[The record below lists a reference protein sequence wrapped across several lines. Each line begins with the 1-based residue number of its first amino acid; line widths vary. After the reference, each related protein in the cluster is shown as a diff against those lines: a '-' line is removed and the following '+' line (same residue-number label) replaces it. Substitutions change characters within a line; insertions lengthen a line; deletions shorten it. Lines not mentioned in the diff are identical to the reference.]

1 MDLTHLIM
9 IALKG
14 LAVVLLVLLNGFF
27 VASEYSM
34 VKIRATQL
42 DPMLKRG
49 YRRARVTQ
57 RILGNLNKTLS
68 STQLGVTFT
77 SLGLGWIGEP
87 FFADLLE
94 PIMRWGHV
102 ESVALLHSAAF
113 AVGFSAITFLHITAG
128 EQVPKWLAIQRP
140 LGVALWIS
148 PPLAFFQTLTSPCIW
163 VLNHSTQWLLRR
175 LGVEAGLPTELSH
188 TEDELRL
195 LVVSAYARSRVTTLG
210 REIVINAMELQHRVA
225 REVMRPRK
233 DVVVLDTTSTLEA
246 CLELA
251 ERTRFSR
258 FPLCEDGDLD
268 KTRGVV
274 HIKDLFSLRHKMNTA
289 AELLPTARKIIY
301 VPETARL
308 ETLLQRLLDR
318 KLHVAI
324 VVDEYGGT
332 LGMLT
337 LENILEQLVGQI
349 QDEFDQEKPLLTQT
363 SEQSWTLEG
372 TLPLYE
378 LENLIHERFE
388 TEEVTTVSG
397 WVTRR
402 LGGFPKVGDK
412 ITVGSFSLQVE
423 ELDGMRVARLTL
435 RRCEEPAIIGS

>member
-1 MDLTHLIM
+1 MDLSHLI
-9 IALKG
+9 IILLKG

-49 YRRARVTQ
+49 QRRARVTQ

-94 PIMRWGHV
+94 PVMRWANV

-140 LGVALWIS
+140 LAVALWIS
-148 PPLAFFQTLTSPCIW
+148 PPLALFQKLTSPFIW
-163 VLNHSTQWLLRR
+163 VLNHSTPWLLRR
-175 LGVEAGLPTELSH
+175 LGLETGLPTEHAH
-188 TEDELRL
+188 TEEELRL
-195 LVVSAYARSRVTTLG
+195 LVVSAYASSQATALG
-210 REIVINAMELQHRVA
+210 RDLVINAMELHHRVA
-225 REVMRPRK
+225 RDVMRPRK
-233 DVVVLDTTSTLEA
+233 ELVVLDTTASLEA
-246 CLELA
+246 CLDLA
-251 ERTRFSR
+251 EKTRFSR
-258 FPLCEDGDLD
+258 FPLCENGDLD

-274 HIKDLFSLRHKMNTA
+274 HIKDLFSLRHKAGTA
-289 AELLPTARKIIY
+289 ADLFPAARKIIY

-363 SEQSWTLEG
+363 SEQSWSLDG
-372 TLPLYE
+372 SLPLYE
-378 LENLIHERFE
+378 LEGLIHERIE
-388 TEEVTTVSG
+388 TEDVTTVSG

-402 LGGFPKVGDK
+402 LGGFPKVEDE
-412 ITVGSFSLQVE
+412 ITVGNFSLKVE

-435 RRCEEPAIIGS
+435 RRSEEPAMIGS